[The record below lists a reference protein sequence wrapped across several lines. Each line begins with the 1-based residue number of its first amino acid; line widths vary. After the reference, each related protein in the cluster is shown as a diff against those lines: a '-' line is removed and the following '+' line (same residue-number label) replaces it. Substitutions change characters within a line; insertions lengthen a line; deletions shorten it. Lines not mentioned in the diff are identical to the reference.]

1 MPNTKKIGLYP
12 LKRNSFMQLSSSAF
26 TLLRRVIVLT
36 CSGTVEAP
44 YTSAQALEDLGF
56 SKDKTSRAFK
66 ALEQAGFV
74 TSRYD
79 NTPYSK
85 HTRIVSVNMAK
96 VSSAEPN
103 SAQPSQ
109 SSAESPTPSTVAN
122 TTIATPSQID
132 RAISQ
137 TDRGCIAVAS
147 QLHRNSIAVASQSD
161 VHNPDSTVLSEAS
174 KNIENRDKR
183 IELLSAGQADAVCV
197 VRSLTDVRS
206 GLCKFDYTEIMRE
219 RGLLPF
225 IVEGKEYNPVFDFS
239 ELAREMG
246 PGVVVN
252 FETRTGNYGYRWE
265 RYGALYGMQFFL
277 FSFLNEVLFF
287 NEDKELFRNPEKCP
301 CFDLNGIKDFF
312 KHNQYGF
319 FFWIMRARYG
329 HEEVETA
336 DDYFEYTGELLIRS
350 LLSKYDPSKVKGD
363 SPLPFIR
370 AAVVRQCLDI
380 VASEKDCRQAAANFI
395 WQARF
400 NGRGQLWCQTN
411 LRMFRYRKGPDYE
424 RSLSHYYPVYP
435 RDRHSTPWWDLI
447 WGVPYGCKPAVLPMR
462 LTYPFWLMRKISG
475 IDYIIDYTGGSTP
488 EKHSDA
494 IEYMRELNS
503 DDNVKRSFE
512 KFVELYGA
520 EYPYLL
526 KLAAMGFG
534 NFAS

>member
-1 MPNTKKIGLYP
+1 MPNTKQLGLYN
-12 LKRNSFMQLSSSAF
+12 LKRTDFLNLGQDEL
-26 TLLRRVIVLT
+26 TLLRRFIVLT
-36 CSGTVEAP
+36 DKGTKEAV
-44 YTSAQALEDLGF
+44 YTGEQAETELGF
-56 SKDKTSRAFK
+56 KGPKTTRLIK
-66 ALEQAGFV
+66 NLQEAGYI
-74 TSRYD
+74 TTRRD
-79 NTPYSK
+79 NTPFGQRTRLIKLDMSK
-85 HTRIVSVNMAK
+85 VT
-96 VSSAEPN
+96 
-103 SAQPSQ
+103 Q
-109 SSAESPTPSTVAN
+109 
-122 TTIATPSQID
+122 ATG
-132 RAISQ
+132 A
-137 TDRGCIAVAS
+137 TAVAVAAQDCANVS
-147 QLHRNSIAVASQSD
+147 TLTPVASEFQGTSNSLSIPLESTSNSLSINFQKD
-161 VHNPDSTVLSEAS
+161 AAKPDSVVLSEAS

-246 PGVVVN
+246 PGVEVN
-252 FETRTGNYGYRWE
+252 WETKCGDYGYKWE
-265 RYGALYGMQFFL
+265 RYGAIYGMQFFL

-312 KHNQYGF
+312 KRNQYGF

-329 HEEVETA
+329 QIEEETA